1 MTNILIKE
9 LTAKL
14 KLMSAD
20 LINVTEKISS
30 HQKVEPLSS
39 NEIRLLGLWENLLS
53 FLLEDFVEIGLQ
65 YFYFEK
71 YTFLPGDTFVYF
83 KPIFM
88 ILKAVEYSIRTMNFL
103 KEAWN
108 DFDVKEWF
116 NEILSMLLLK

>member
-39 NEIRLLGLWENLLS
+39 NEIRVLRFSENITS
-53 FLLEDFVEIGLQ
+53 FLFEDFVEVGLQ

-83 KPIFM
+83 KAIYM
-88 ILKAVEYSIRTMNFL
+88 ILMAVEYSIRTMILL
-103 KEAWN
+103 KESWN

-116 NEILSMLLLK
+116 NEILSMFLLK